1 MVRRPAL
8 ALMALLAGAV
18 TVRAVQPDEVLKDPA
33 REQRMFALLEL
44 RSTAP
49 IVRKIV
55 QAAEADRPRFRYSA
69 PWWQSTGVQLLRV
82 FGK

>member
-1 MVRRPAL
+1 MRRGSYFQDQL
-8 ALMALLAGAV
+8 D
-18 TVRAVQPDEVLKDPA
+18 TIKA

-55 QAAEADRPRFRYSA
+55 QAAEADRPRFRYSG
-69 PWWQSTGVQLLRV
+69 PWWQSAGVQLLRV
-82 FGK
+82 FGE